1 MTDKARYTLAAAMV
15 IAGLFAW
22 MVGDRRQS
30 PTPAPGPSD
39 GLVLRGKFVGSTA
52 AADAATLAAF
62 ADELA
67 SEIEYDAMQAEPFY
81 KSGVAFDELRTRA
94 RVLRCRGESIGE
106 RQPRVRE
113 AIQAF
118 LDTAVGTSG
127 GPVGPEQ
134 RSAWAAAYREIG
146 RAAGEATR

>member
-1 MTDKARYTLAAAMV
+1 M
-15 IAGLFAW
+15 I
-22 MVGDRRQS
+22 
-30 PTPAPGPSD
+30 
-39 GLVLRGKFVGSTA
+39 
-52 AADAATLAAF
+52 
-62 ADELA
+62 
-67 SEIEYDAMQAEPFY
+67 
-81 KSGVAFDELRTRA
+81 GVAFDELRTRA

-127 GPVGPEQ
+127 GPVSPEQ

>member
-1 MTDKARYTLAAAMV
+1 MTDKARYTLSAALV
-15 IAGLFAW
+15 LGGLFAW
-22 MVGDRRQS
+22 MVDRHTVS
-30 PTPAPGPSD
+30 PTPAPGPAD
-39 GLVLRGKFVGSTA
+39 GLVLRGKFVGPTA

-62 ADELA
+62 SEELA
-67 SEIEYDAMQAEPFY
+67 SEIEHDAMQAEPFY

-113 AIQAF
+113 AIQAY
-118 LDTAVGTSG
+118 LDKAVGTSG
-127 GPVGPEQ
+127 GPVSPEQ